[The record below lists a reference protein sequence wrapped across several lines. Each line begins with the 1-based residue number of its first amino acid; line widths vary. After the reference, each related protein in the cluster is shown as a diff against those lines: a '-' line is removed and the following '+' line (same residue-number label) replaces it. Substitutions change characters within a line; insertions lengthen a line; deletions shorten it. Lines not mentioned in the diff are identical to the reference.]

1 LRQQHFEAGHI
12 LLYSGRPDFLPSQDL
27 AAEEINKGQPN
38 EKSKG
43 YLSELVIARVSAT
56 MTCVFLRDSKTG
68 KGVGKF

>member
-1 LRQQHFEAGHI
+1 
-12 LLYSGRPDFLPSQDL
+12 LPSQDL